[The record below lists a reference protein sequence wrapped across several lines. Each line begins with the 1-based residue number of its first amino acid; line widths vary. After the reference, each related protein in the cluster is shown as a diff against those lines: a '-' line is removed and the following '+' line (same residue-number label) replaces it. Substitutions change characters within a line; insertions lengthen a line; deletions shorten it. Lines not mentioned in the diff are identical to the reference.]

1 MVTINLFSLSSL
13 TNISQVS
20 SMLNTSSKQLKYL
33 LYGRP
38 ESQRYTTFRI
48 PKRRGGHR
56 SISVPKDDLKSL
68 QRRFVDILYSIYSPR
83 RLVHGFVQGRNI
95 LTNASPHVRKRYVF
109 NVDLENFFPSINFG
123 RVRGLF
129 MSEPFNVLQAGA
141 TILAQLCCHRGFLPQ
156 GAPTSPVISN
166 IICSRLDRQLMKLAQ
181 SHNCFC
187 TRYAD
192 DITFS
197 KTRTAFPAEIGYFDE
212 NKNAVV
218 GAELRQIIES
228 NGFRINAEKVRLYTN
243 THRQSVT
250 GLTVNE
256 KPNIPRDFIR
266 QIRAMIHAWDKY
278 GLQEAS
284 REHEAR
290 YYRRHGKQGDVPT
303 LRYII
308 PGKLAFIKMI
318 RSVNDPVYRNLQ
330 AQFVKVYPD
339 YFKVMLKEN
348 EQMTQRDVFISH
360 ASEDKESIA
369 RPLAEALI
377 LAGFLVWFDEYE
389 LRIGDSLRGKIDE
402 GLASARYG

>member
-1 MVTINLFSLSSL
+1 MATTNLFPLSSL
-13 TNISQVS
+13 TNIYQVS
-20 SMLNTSSKQLKYL
+20 SILNTSSKQLKYL

-95 LTNASPHVRKRYVF
+95 LTNANPHVHKRYVF

-123 RVRGLF
+123 RVRGMF
-129 MSEPFNVLQAGA
+129 MSEPFNVPQAGA
-141 TILAQLCCHRGFLPQ
+141 TILAQLCCHRGVLPQ
-156 GAPTSPVISN
+156 GAPTSPIISN

-197 KTRTAFPAEIGYFDE
+197 KTRTAFPAGIGYFDE

-228 NGFRINAEKVRLYTN
+228 NGFRINAEKIRLYTN

-256 KPNIPRDFIR
+256 KPNIPRNFIR
-266 QIRAMIHAWDKY
+266 QVRAMIHAWDKY

-284 REHEAR
+284 QEHEAR
-290 YYRRHGKQGDVPT
+290 YYRRRGKQGGCAD
-303 LRYII
+303 
-308 PGKLAFIKMI
+308 
-318 RSVNDPVYRNLQ
+318 
-330 AQFVKVYPD
+330 
-339 YFKVMLKEN
+339 
-348 EQMTQRDVFISH
+348 TQIYNSW
-360 ASEDKESIA
+360 KT
-369 RPLAEALI
+369 
-377 LAGFLVWFDEYE
+377 
-389 LRIGDSLRGKIDE
+389 
-402 GLASARYG
+402 